1 MMNLKRLTLSRKLEG
16 VDNMILIDFSQV
28 IFSEALDFY
37 SKSNEQI
44 EMPLLRHLALSKIM
58 DLKNKFKKYSDEIV
72 ICLDGQN
79 YWRKQ
84 IFPYYKQQRKL
95 QQEKTKF
102 DWDSFFE
109 NFNQLKQE
117 FKDNLP
123 FKIIEVESAEAD
135 DIIAVLCFN
144 FAKTKDIIIVS
155 SDKDLLQLQAVY
167 NLPIKQ
173 YSPYHEKFIDAK
185 SQNYDLFVHIVK
197 GDSSDGIPNILS
209 DDDVF
214 LQKDKRQKPI
224 STKKLDEWRHFGD
237 GTGLF
242 CESVEQLEK
251 FNRNQKLID
260 MRFIPKEIEE
270 NIIDAYN
277 NVQVNSNLFDYM
289 VKHRL
294 RKLLEKG

>member
-102 DWDSFFE
+102 DWDSF
-109 NFNQLKQE
+109 L
-117 FKDNLP
+117 
-123 FKIIEVESAEAD
+123 
-135 DIIAVLCFN
+135 
-144 FAKTKDIIIVS
+144 
-155 SDKDLLQLQAVY
+155 
-167 NLPIKQ
+167 
-173 YSPYHEKFIDAK
+173 
-185 SQNYDLFVHIVK
+185 
-197 GDSSDGIPNILS
+197 
-209 DDDVF
+209 
-214 LQKDKRQKPI
+214 RI
-224 STKKLDEWRHFGD
+224 SI
-237 GTGLF
+237 
-242 CESVEQLEK
+242 S
-251 FNRNQKLID
+251 
-260 MRFIPKEIEE
+260 
-270 NIIDAYN
+270 
-277 NVQVNSNLFDYM
+277 
-289 VKHRL
+289 
-294 RKLLEKG
+294 

>member
-1 MMNLKRLTLSRKLEG
+1 MMNLKRLTLSKKLEG

-28 IFSEALDFY
+28 IFSEALDFH

-173 YSPYHEKFIDAK
+173 YLPYHEKFIDAK
-185 SQNYDLFVHIVK
+185 SQNYDLFTHIVK